1 MDKTRNP
8 LVGNDAGE
16 TIENVRNVL
25 QFLAW
30 QRQEGESTPELE
42 DGRRLVLQACA
53 GALQAMG

>member
-1 MDKTRNP
+1 MNNIRNP
-8 LVGNDAGE
+8 FAGNDAGE
-16 TIENVRNVL
+16 TVENVRNVL

-53 GALQAMG
+53 EALQI